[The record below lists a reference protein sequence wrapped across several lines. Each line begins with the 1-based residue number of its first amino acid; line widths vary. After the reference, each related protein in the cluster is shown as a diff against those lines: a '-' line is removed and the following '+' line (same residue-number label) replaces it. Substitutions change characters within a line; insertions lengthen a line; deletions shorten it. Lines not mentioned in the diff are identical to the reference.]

1 MGNPRYWPMTCS
13 IPHDDCPLFEE
24 AEDHLACLD
33 SHCCWAYA
41 NPRRNAMSDDDAVI
55 LIDLAEKRAHGPI
68 RE

>member
-1 MGNPRYWPMTCS
+1 MMTCV

-33 SHCCWAYA
+33 FHCCWRYE
-41 NPRRNAMSDDDAVI
+41 NPKRNAMSDDVVI
-55 LIDLAEKRAHGPI
+55 LIAEKRAHGPI